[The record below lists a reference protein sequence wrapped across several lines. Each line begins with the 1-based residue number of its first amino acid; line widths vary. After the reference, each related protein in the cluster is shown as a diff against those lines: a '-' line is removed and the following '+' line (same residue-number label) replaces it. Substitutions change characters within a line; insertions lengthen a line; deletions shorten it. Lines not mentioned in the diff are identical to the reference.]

1 MKSFSAGIFKV
12 AMNPYMLSPVAV
24 LKLQFD
30 ETKRVR
36 KTLVH
41 VIGPVSYKKGCLETD
56 RTVKEMEKYI
66 G

>member
-1 MKSFSAGIFKV
+1 
-12 AMNPYMLSPVAV
+12 MNPYMLSPVAV

-41 VIGPVSYKKGCLETD
+41 VMGPVSYKKGCLETD